1 MKTIKRIRHCV
12 ALNQEHVDLIVQA
25 QKGRDLANIYT
36 KDGTNFVPRDVYDGF
51 TRALRDAI
59 VSLIFDG
66 YEQDADGAR
75 DAHAWAA
82 KELLSSETYRI
93 PTDEDWE
100 NFSEQKRR
108 RLGYKNVLPL
118 LGYSDNIRI
127 ATNAIING
135 LGDLDDADTIIREIV
150 YRLETHGV
158 HVILPSSN

>member
-12 ALNQEHVDLIVQA
+12 DLNQEHIDLIVLA

-66 YEQDADGAR
+66 FESDVDGAR

-82 KELLSSETYRI
+82 KELLSGETYRI

-100 NFSEQKRR
+100 NFSEQERR

-118 LGYSDNIRI
+118 LRYSDKIRI
-127 ATNAIING
+127 ATNDIINN
-135 LGDLDDADTIIREIV
+135 LGQLDDADIVIKEIV
-150 YRLETHGV
+150 HRLETHGV
-158 HVILPSSN
+158 HVILPSSD